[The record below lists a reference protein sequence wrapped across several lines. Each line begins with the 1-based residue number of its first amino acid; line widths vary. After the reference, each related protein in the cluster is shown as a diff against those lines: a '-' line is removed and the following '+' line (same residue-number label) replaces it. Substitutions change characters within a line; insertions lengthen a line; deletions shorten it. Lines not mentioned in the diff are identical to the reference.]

1 MTKQKFAI
9 FLGVILLVLI
19 VVILVGPFLVP
30 IPPLQDVTS
39 PYELADSDSQF
50 IKIAN
55 LDIHV
60 KTSGQREPVFVLLHG
75 LGASLYSWNSVME
88 SFSNY
93 GTVIA
98 YDRVAFGLSERPMSW
113 QGQNPYGTQAAVD
126 TLLGLLDHF
135 EVERAILVGNSAGG
149 TISMEFY
156 LHHPQ
161 RVEALILI
169 SPAVYVRGG
178 APFWMRPLMRMP
190 QTQRLGPLF
199 VRAIQNRG
207 QRLIELAWH
216 DPSKIDIETIT
227 LYKKPLMVENWDK
240 ALWFYTA
247 ASQPQDFS
255 SRLGEFRVPVLIV
268 TGDDDRIVPTDKSI
282 RLAGELPSA
291 RLVVLENAG
300 HVLHEEV
307 PCEFMDAVHEFL
319 SELSP

>member
-1 MTKQKFAI
+1 MKKRKFAI
-9 FLGVILLVLI
+9 ILGVILVVLI

-60 KTSGQREPVFVLLHG
+60 KTRGQGEPVFVLLHG
-75 LGASLYSWNSVME
+75 FGASLYSWKSVME
-88 SFSNY
+88 GFSKY

-113 QGQNPYGTQAAVD
+113 EGQNPYGIQAAVD
-126 TLLGLLDHF
+126 TLLDLLDHF

-156 LHHPQ
+156 RHHPQ

-178 APFWMRPLMRMP
+178 ATPWMRPLIKMP
-190 QTQRLGPLF
+190 QVQRLGPLF
-199 VRAIQNRG
+199 VRGIQNRG
-207 QRLIELAWH
+207 QQLIELAWH
-216 DPSKIDIETIT
+216 DPSKIDSETIT

-240 ALWFYTA
+240 ALWFYTT

-255 SRLGEFRVPVLIV
+255 TRLGEFIVPVLII
-268 TGDDDRIVPTDKSI
+268 TGDDDRIVPTDTSI
-282 RLAGELPSA
+282 RLAGEMPNA
-291 RLVVLENAG
+291 RLAVLENAG
-300 HVLHEEV
+300 HVPHEEV
-307 PCEFMDAVHEFL
+307 PSEFMDAVHEFL